1 SGEVHLYE
9 PGRNFTRQDS
19 TIFASLDDP
28 ELEKRIGAAMLA
40 ELRDELEL
48 VQGASH
54 PFDPAA
60 YLAGRQTP
68 VFFGSAVNNFG
79 VQLLLDF
86 FVEHAPPPQPRET
99 TTREVQPDEAP
110 LSGFV
115 FKIQANMDPQHR
127 DRVAFLR
134 VCSGTFRAG
143 MKALQSR
150 TGKELKLANALTFMP
165 S

>member
-1 SGEVHLYE
+1 ME
-9 PGRNFTRQDS
+9 
-19 TIFASLDDP
+19 A
-28 ELEKRIGAAMLA
+28 RIGAPMLA

-60 YLAGRQTP
+60 YLAGTQTP

-86 FVEHAPPPQPRET
+86 FVEHAPSPQTARDHVARGRARTKPH
-99 TTREVQPDEAP
+99 

-127 DRVAFLR
+127 DRVAFMR
-134 VCSGTFRAG
+134 ICSGKFTAG

-150 TGKELKLANALTFMP
+150 TGKEAEARQRADLHGQRPRDRRDRVSRAT
-165 S
+165 

>member
-1 SGEVHLYE
+1 
-9 PGRNFTRQDS
+9 
-19 TIFASLDDP
+19 
-28 ELEKRIGAAMLA
+28 MLA

-60 YLAGRQTP
+60 YLAGKQTP

-86 FVEHAPPPQPRET
+86 FVEHAPSPQPRAT
-99 TTREVQPDEAP
+99 TTREVAP
-110 LSGFV
+110 VRSKHLSGFV

-127 DRVAFLR
+127 DRVAFMR
-134 VCSGTFRAG
+134 ICSGKFERRHEGASTCAPAR
-143 MKALQSR
+143 K
-150 TGKELKLANALTFMP
+150 
-165 S
+165 